1 MPCVAM
7 VVNSLHHT
15 SLHEVS
21 PTNWEFHLLLYEEV
35 NHKNGTQFKFHSPE
49 VIVCLFVL
57 RLEHQ
62 APVVLRLDNAIHW
75 IKLSLLDNII
85 CFAITYP
92 LDSDLLDSIIHTFYN
107 LAQMEIYPANSV
119 VYPSN
124 NWIQGN

>member
-49 VIVCLFVL
+49 VIVWLFVL

-62 APVVLRLDNAIHW
+62 APVARRLDNAIHW
-75 IKLSLLDNII
+75 IKLYQVNNAIPFS
-85 CFAITYP
+85 ITYP
-92 LDSDLLDSIIHTFYN
+92 LDSYL
-107 LAQMEIYPANSV
+107 SV
-119 VYPSN
+119 
-124 NWIQGN
+124 G